1 MQDKGPAGPRV
12 AADERRQALV
22 RAAYH
27 QVAARGF
34 EGLRTREVA
43 QEVHLNVATLH
54 YYFPT
59 KESLIQGVVDH
70 AMSRFQTTLAP
81 HGRPGDELRAH
92 LVAVATLL
100 RDEPELGQVMAEL
113 ALRSTRDPAIQAI
126 LADTHQ
132 VWQRAVRVLLR
143 RAAAAGRLRPE
154 LDSDGAAAL
163 IVSVLGSMTLPVLG
177 DAARDDGA
185 LREVLRWLGLEQAEA
200 DSIN

>member
-1 MQDKGPAGPRV
+1 MHDEVAAVPR
-12 AADERRQALV
+12 APADERRQALI

-27 QVAARGF
+27 QLASRGF

-59 KESLIQGVVDH
+59 KESLIRGVVEH
-70 AMSRFQTTLAP
+70 AMSRFQSTLAP

-100 RDEPELGQVMAEL
+100 HDEPELGQVMAEL
-113 ALRSTRDPAIQAI
+113 ALRSARDPSIDAI
-126 LADTHQ
+126 LGATKEG
-132 VWQRAVRVLLR
+132 WQRAVRVLLR
-143 RAAAAGRLRPE
+143 RAAAAGRIRPE
-154 LDSDGAAAL
+154 RDSEAAAAL

-177 DAARDDGA
+177 DAARSDGA
-185 LREVLRWLGLEQAEA
+185 LHELLRWLGLEAIQST
-200 DSIN
+200 D

>member
-1 MQDKGPAGPRV
+1 MHDEPATAASRV
-12 AADERRQALV
+12 PADERRQALV

-27 QVAARGF
+27 QIASRGF

-59 KESLIQGVVDH
+59 KESLIRGVVEH

-81 HGRPGDELRAH
+81 HGRPGEELRAH

-100 RDEPELGQVMAEL
+100 REEPELGQVMAEL
-113 ALRSTRDPAIQAI
+113 ALRSRRDASIDAI
-126 LADTHQ
+126 LGATKQ
-132 VWQRAVRVLLR
+132 GWQHAVRVLLR
-143 RAAAAGRLRPE
+143 RAVAAGRVRPE

-185 LREVLRWLGLEQAEA
+185 LHELLRWLGL
-200 DSIN
+200 DRPIN